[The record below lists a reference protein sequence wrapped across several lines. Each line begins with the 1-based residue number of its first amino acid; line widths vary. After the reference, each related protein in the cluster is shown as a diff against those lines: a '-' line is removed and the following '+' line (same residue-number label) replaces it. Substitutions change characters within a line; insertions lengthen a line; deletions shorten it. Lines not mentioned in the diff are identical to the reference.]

1 MKFDTST
8 IDGFENMS
16 DADKVTALLGVDLP
30 DPVDTKNLVKK
41 EDFDKVMSEASSYK
55 KQLKEKMTAEETAA
69 AEAKAAQEKLQN
81 DYNAL
86 LKENTEAINA
96 IKSDTADMLATF
108 ESWRGAM
115 RVLEAIGRLARP
127 VSYIVGLVASIAAFY
142 TAVKSG
148 VGTK

>member
-1 MKFDTST
+1 MPRTQE
-8 IDGFENMS
+8 GFNDYMAAELRT
-16 DADKVTALLGVDLP
+16 ADLRMDELVGKVNAI
-30 DPVDTKNLVKK
+30 
-41 EDFDKVMSEASSYK
+41 
-55 KQLKEKMTAEETAA
+55 EKDHAA
-69 AEAKAAQEKLQN
+69 AR
-81 DYNAL
+81 AL

-115 RVLEAIGRLARP
+115 RVLEAIGRLAKP

-148 VGTK
+148 GGTK

>member
-1 MKFDTST
+1 MDELV
-8 IDGFENMS
+8 G
-16 DADKVTALLGVDLP
+16 KVNAI
-30 DPVDTKNLVKK
+30 
-41 EDFDKVMSEASSYK
+41 
-55 KQLKEKMTAEETAA
+55 EKDQAA
-69 AEAKAAQEKLQN
+69 AR
-81 DYNAL
+81 AL
-86 LKENTEAINA
+86 LKENTEAVNA

>member
-1 MKFDTST
+1 MGIEMPRTQE
-8 IDGFENMS
+8 GFNDYMAAELRT
-16 DADKVTALLGVDLP
+16 ADLRMDELVGKVNAIEQD
-30 DPVDTKNLVKK
+30 
-41 EDFDKVMSEASSYK
+41 
-55 KQLKEKMTAEETAA
+55 QAA
-69 AEAKAAQEKLQN
+69 AK
-81 DYNAL
+81 AL

>member
-1 MKFDTST
+1 MPRTQK
-8 IDGFENMS
+8 GFN
-16 DADKVTALLGVDLP
+16 DYVAAGLRTADLRMDELVGKVNAI
-30 DPVDTKNLVKK
+30 
-41 EDFDKVMSEASSYK
+41 
-55 KQLKEKMTAEETAA
+55 EKDQAA
-69 AEAKAAQEKLQN
+69 AR
-81 DYNAL
+81 AL
-86 LKENTEAINA
+86 LKENTEAVNA

>member
-1 MKFDTST
+1 MPRTQE
-8 IDGFENMS
+8 GFNDYMAAELRT
-16 DADKVTALLGVDLP
+16 ADLRMDELVGKVNAI
-30 DPVDTKNLVKK
+30 
-41 EDFDKVMSEASSYK
+41 
-55 KQLKEKMTAEETAA
+55 EKDQAA
-69 AEAKAAQEKLQN
+69 AR
-81 DYNAL
+81 AL
-86 LKENTEAINA
+86 LKENTEAVNA

-127 VSYIVGLVASIAAFY
+127 VSYIVGLVAGIAAFY

>member
-1 MKFDTST
+1 MPRTQE
-8 IDGFENMS
+8 GFN
-16 DADKVTALLGVDLP
+16 DYVAAGLRTADLRMDELVGKVNAI
-30 DPVDTKNLVKK
+30 
-41 EDFDKVMSEASSYK
+41 
-55 KQLKEKMTAEETAA
+55 EKDQAA
-69 AEAKAAQEKLQN
+69 AR
-81 DYNAL
+81 AL
-86 LKENTEAINA
+86 LKENTEAVNA

>member
-1 MKFDTST
+1 MEMPRTQE
-8 IDGFENMS
+8 GFNDYM
-16 DADKVTALLGVDLP
+16 
-30 DPVDTKNLVKK
+30 
-41 EDFDKVMSEASSYK
+41 
-55 KQLKEKMTAEETAA
+55 A
-69 AEAKAAQEKLQN
+69 AELRTADLRMDELVGKVNAIEKDQSAAK
-81 DYNAL
+81 AL

-115 RVLEAIGRLARP
+115 RVLEAIGRFAKP
-127 VSYIVGLVASIAAFY
+127 VSYIVGLVASVAAFY